1 MVPGRPVAS
10 RVGVVGGWGQS
21 RIHVKSLNFSG
32 AMSRHSHQPVQPP
45 ADVSQIPQNP
55 MKPTGDVIQKAR
67 TWKCLISASVSRHIS
82 MLTHC
87 GICSYPNR
95 QRTISRLLSMSN
107 RALKEWSKSASAA
120 VRRMQATHQYVQ
132 SHNLRA
138 TSGHSFLGYA
148 RVLKKLSIRYKF
160 VMYSDSTLSLR
171 YIYENFEENRHKCF
185 WQNRQLWMFTSYR
198 NLWNDLAIN

>member
-1 MVPGRPVAS
+1 
-10 RVGVVGGWGQS
+10 
-21 RIHVKSLNFSG
+21 
-32 AMSRHSHQPVQPP
+32 
-45 ADVSQIPQNP
+45 
-55 MKPTGDVIQKAR
+55 
-67 TWKCLISASVSRHIS
+67 
-82 MLTHC
+82 
-87 GICSYPNR
+87 
-95 QRTISRLLSMSN
+95 MSN

-185 WQNRQLWMFTSYR
+185 
-198 NLWNDLAIN
+198 